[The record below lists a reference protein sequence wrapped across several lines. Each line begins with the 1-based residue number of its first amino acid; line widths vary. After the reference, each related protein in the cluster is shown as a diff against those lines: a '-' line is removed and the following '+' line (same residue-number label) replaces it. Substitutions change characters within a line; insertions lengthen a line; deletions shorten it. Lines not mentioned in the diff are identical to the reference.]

1 MKLEPAALEPEADA
15 NPAHIT
21 EGIRYTGS
29 KKALIPRIHAMIRGL
44 GVTDVLDGFSGS
56 TRVSQ
61 FLKAAG
67 YNVCANDLADYS
79 RVLGVCYLMNN
90 AVSLPSVEGK
100 LAHLNGLPPVDG
112 YFTEFYAGDDDG
124 SGGVLSADG
133 KKKPFLR
140 KNMRKLDAIRDEIDR
155 IAEGEVERCILLT
168 ALING
173 LDLIENTLGHQVAY
187 LSKWAARSR
196 NDLTLQ
202 LPRLLSGTGRYQVLQ
217 QDAATIGQPFDLAY
231 FDPPYNTNNP
241 HTPTTR
247 VRYRSYYHFWTT
259 VVRHDR
265 PQVVGASNRRYD
277 SSSDC
282 LPGNI
287 TPYEHTRPE
296 VVLGEIERL
305 VDHVKARYVLFSYS
319 NKGKIRIPDL
329 EEAFRKHK
337 SVTVSAFSHREN
349 IQRALTGNKEW
360 LGDQSPNLE
369 YLFLIEKD

>member
-1 MKLEPAALEPEADA
+1 MKLEQAALEPEVDA
-15 NPAHIT
+15 NRVYAT

-29 KKALIPRIHAMIRGL
+29 KKALIPQIHAVIRDL
-44 GVTDVLDGFSGS
+44 GVKDVLDGFSGS

-79 RVLGVCYLMNN
+79 RVLGTCYLLNN
-90 AVSLPSVEGK
+90 TVALPAVEEK
-100 LAHLNGLPPVDG
+100 LRHLNARPPVDG
-112 YFTEFYAGDDDG
+112 YFTEYYAGDDDG
-124 SGGVLSADG
+124 KGRVISADG

-140 KNMRKLDAIRDEIDR
+140 KNTRKLDAIRDEIDR
-155 IAEGEVERCILLT
+155 IAADEVERCILLT

-187 LSKWAARSR
+187 LSKWAGRSR

-202 LPRLLSGTGRYQVLQ
+202 LPRLLAGTGRYQVLQ
-217 QDAATIGQPFDLAY
+217 QDAATIDQGFDLAY

-259 VVRHDR
+259 VVRNDR
-265 PQVVGASNRRYD
+265 PKVVGASNRRYD
-277 SSSDC
+277 ASSDT

-287 TPYEHTRPE
+287 TPYEHIRPE
-296 VVLGEIERL
+296 VVLKEIERL
-305 VDHVKARYVLFSYS
+305 VENVRAKYVLFSYS
-319 NKGKIRIPDL
+319 NKGKIRIADL
-329 EEAFRKHK
+329 QDAFRKYGA
-337 SVTVSAFSHREN
+337 VTISSINHREN
-349 IQRALTGNKEW
+349 IQRTLTSNNEW
-360 LGDQSPNLE
+360 LGDRSQNVE
-369 YLFLIEKD
+369 YLFLIEKG